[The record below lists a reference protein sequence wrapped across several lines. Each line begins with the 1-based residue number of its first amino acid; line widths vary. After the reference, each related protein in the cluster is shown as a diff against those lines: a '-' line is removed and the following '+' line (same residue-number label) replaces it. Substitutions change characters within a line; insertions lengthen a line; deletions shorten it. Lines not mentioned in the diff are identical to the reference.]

1 MSEQKKEENTFF
13 EDWTNLMDSIQK
25 LKKDKENP
33 FFKNN
38 YVQLKDVLKEAKRVC
53 KENNFILIQKTETDD
68 IELSSKRKDHL
79 FKTNKWNVLV
89 TEVIHKSGEKINSK
103 ITLPAVDKENPQK
116 LASAIT
122 YMRRYSIT
130 NILGIE
136 EVDDDGNEAA
146 GNKDKKQSNL
156 VTLIE
161 KKIKKEDKVE
171 ELDSLKNN
179 IKKSKK
185 INKKDK
191 QDLLDKIGSKKMK
204 IKSEQE
210 DDGIP
215 VVEDDES

>member
-13 EDWTNLMDSIQK
+13 EDWTNLMDSVQK

-89 TEVIHKSGEKINSK
+89 TEVIHKSGEKIKSK

-161 KKIKKEDKVE
+161 KKIKKEDSIE
-171 ELDSLKNN
+171 ELDKLKDN
-179 IKKSKK
+179 INKSKK

-191 QDLLDKIGSKKMK
+191 QDLLDKVGSKKME